1 MDRIHRLGQHRP
13 VKAVKIVIEDS
24 IESRIIQ
31 LQEKKMA
38 MVNATLSADDQAM
51 GRLTPADV
59 GSLLL
64 STPARTNH
72 SLRNSAGFLV

>member
-13 VKAVKIVIEDS
+13 VRAVKIVIEDS

-38 MVNATLSADDQAM
+38 MVDATLSADDQAM
-51 GRLTPADV
+51 GRLTPTDV
-59 GSLLL
+59 GYLFL
-64 STPARTNH
+64 SIFVRANH
-72 SLRNSAGFLV
+72 SWNPAGFLV

>member
-38 MVNATLSADDQAM
+38 MVDATLSTDDQAM

-64 STPARTNH
+64 LIPSRTNH
-72 SLRNSAGFLV
+72 SSRNQVGFLV